1 MIYLWA
7 PNEEAAR
14 AAAYRAFEKN
24 RFEVLKDYLEN
35 TSEKWFVQYH
45 QNAAELFVYSSKVKK
60 LLKFLFI
67 EKLFKL

>member
-7 PNEEAAR
+7 PNEEATR

-35 TSEKWFVQYH
+35 TSEK
-45 QNAAELFVYSSKVKK
+45 
-60 LLKFLFI
+60 
-67 EKLFKL
+67 